1 MYVSVTFTAFVPL
14 IVRQVVLVI
23 EYVLFVLPG
32 KFEHYLEP
40 EVAGDTLQR
49 KVSFLDL
56 SSGVSGHVVG
66 VVPYATPKFVRRLSG
81 HKFFRINA
89 ASLFSKA

>member
-14 IVRQVVLVI
+14 IALQVVLVI

-40 EVAGDTLQR
+40 ELAGDTLQR
-49 KVSFLDL
+49 EVSFLDL
-56 SSGVSGHVVG
+56 SSGFFGHVVG

-81 HKFFRINA
+81 HKFSRINA
-89 ASLFSKA
+89 ASL